1 MIKILL
7 ILRLFTSLF
16 EGELKEVNHN
26 YLDNQI
32 QISINNIES
41 EYNEHQEWLRLHT
54 FNGETDTEIA
64 EKLDRYLNST
74 LSGKGQFIAEYS
86 ISVGMDPYLATAVML
101 QETGC
106 YWTCS
111 KLVRNC
117 NNVAGNKGKPSC
129 GSGSYRKFDTIEEGI
144 QFAINKLAWYYNNGL
159 TTPERIGPRYAE
171 DPNWATKV
179 NKYIN
184 KLKNA

>member
-1 MIKILL
+1 MIRIIVL
-7 ILRLFTSLF
+7 IISLF
-16 EGELKEVNHN
+16 IGNNISYEFV
-26 YLDNQI
+26 DI
-32 QISINNIES
+32 QINENVANFEKMYKKYNYFNDEYIDDISI
-41 EYNEHQEWLRLHT
+41 
-54 FNGETDTEIA
+54 
-64 EKLDRYLNST
+64 KLNKYLNST
-74 LSGKGQFIAEYS
+74 LKDKGYFIARYS
-86 ISVGMDPYLATAVML
+86 IDSNVDPYLVTAVML

-159 TTPERIGPRYAE
+159 TTPERIGPGYAE

>member
-1 MIKILL
+1 MLRALL
-7 ILRLFTSLF
+7 VLIIGLFIGNNKSYEF
-16 EGELKEVNHN
+16 V
-26 YLDNQI
+26 DI
-32 QISINNIES
+32 QINENVSNFKNMYIK
-41 EYNEHQEWLRLHT
+41 YNYFNDEHIDDIS
-54 FNGETDTEIA
+54 N
-64 EKLDRYLNST
+64 KLNKYLNST
-74 LSGKGQFIAEYS
+74 LKDKGYYITRHS
-86 ISVGMDPYLATAVML
+86 IDSNVDPYLVTAVML

-129 GSGSYRKFDTIEEGI
+129 GGGSYRKFDTIEEGI

-159 TTPERIGPRYAE
+159 TTPEKIGPKYAE
-171 DPNWATKV
+171 DPGWARKV
-179 NKYIN
+179 NNYIN